1 MSARRACLLER
12 SAVLVGG
19 AQNVSAVDDQAMLMD
34 ALIAFIQGA
43 IAQGKP
49 FMAQVRA
56 RGRLALHSCP
66 TRRMAACDAQVS
78 FHSVHIP
85 YVAPPQYRAM

>member
-1 MSARRACLLER
+1 MPARRACLVER
-12 SAVLVGG
+12 LPVLVGG

-49 FMAQVRA
+49 FMAQVR
-56 RGRLALHSCP
+56 GP
-66 TRRMAACDAQVS
+66 
-78 FHSVHIP
+78 
-85 YVAPPQYRAM
+85 